1 MARDSEGRAGGVA
14 NCYSYSPYDSY
25 SPRALRGRRFGGLP
39 ATRADTLVKPE
50 ASGATSPSTVR
61 LTLLQTLK
69 LPAGLRLNFR
79 PPTSLYAELWG
90 YTASLTV
97 GCDLSLQV

>member
-14 NCYSYSPYDSY
+14 DYYPHSPYYSY
-25 SPRALRGRRFGGLP
+25 SPRALRGRRCGGP
-39 ATRADTLVKPE
+39 PTARADTLVKPE

-79 PPTSLYAELWG
+79 PPTSLYAEL
-90 YTASLTV
+90 
-97 GCDLSLQV
+97 